1 MVDLVARLACSGP
14 LRLLDGGNRLQV
26 YTLNL
31 AIARA
36 LETGELGH
44 AVPASR
50 GQAPRDSG
58 SRRGR
63 NAGRTQEPGTQK
75 PRSKAGGPAGRRLR
89 VILERIQ
96 LARAFTCYQLLALLR
111 DTPEERVPTLVLDLL
126 ATFYDESVPAAES
139 QRLLRSCVQHLTRLN
154 RVAPVA
160 ISVRRPDGI
169 PVNRPELLEFLVAA
183 AGQVWML
190 EPEGHTPQPRLF

>member
-1 MVDLVARLACSGP
+1 MLDLVARLACRGS

-36 LETGELGH
+36 LESEKAGSGV
-44 AVPASR
+44 APGRARSSGASR
-50 GQAPRDSG
+50 SRDKRDRSG
-58 SRRGR
+58 PSHQGRGPWGDPPQ
-63 NAGRTQEPGTQK
+63 GRC
-75 PRSKAGGPAGRRLR
+75 LR
-89 VILERIQ
+89 GVLERIQ
-96 LARAFTCYQLLALLR
+96 LARAFTCHQLVALLK
-111 DTPEERVPTLVLDLL
+111 DTPAEQVPTLVLDLL
-126 ATFYDESVPAAES
+126 TTFYDESVPAAES
-139 QRLLRSCVQHLTRLN
+139 QRQLRSCVQHLTRLN

-160 ISVRRPDGI
+160 VSVRPPGGL

-190 EPEGHTPQPRLF
+190 EPEQVLAPPRLF